1 MLKFIIAPILGGI
14 IGYITNDLAIKMLFR
29 PRKSV
34 YIEKYHVP
42 FTPGLIP
49 QQKSRIAKSI
59 GKVIS
64 EQLLNADTLKSV
76 ILSPKTLANLRLKV
90 TSFLNSMSKDARTI
104 EEILELHFTEAQIQ
118 DTTTQVERKA
128 AEVISAKLLEANVGQ
143 IVVDSGVQTIL
154 ESENANRFAS
164 FWRDTGIQTGIR
176 KKLAEKINQIVEEKA
191 PDIIYLE
198 LEKNKSLL
206 LETRVCEIYC
216 HYQDKQEQ
224 VVDYIM
230 NLYVILLGDNL
241 EKLLQAVNLEKI
253 VVSKINSFD
262 AEQLEAMIFGIMKR
276 ELKAIVYLGALL
288 GFFMGFINLLF

>member
-29 PRKSV
+29 PKKSV
-34 YIEKYHVP
+34 YIGKYHVP

-90 TSFLNSMSKDARTI
+90 TSFLNSMSEDARTI

-198 LEKNKSLL
+198 LEKNKSFL

-224 VVDYIM
+224 AVDYIM
-230 NLYVILLGDNL
+230 NLYVILLGNNL

>member
-34 YIEKYHVP
+34 YIGKYHVP

-90 TSFLNSMSKDARTI
+90 TSFLNSMSEDARTI
-104 EEILELHFTEAQIQ
+104 AEILELHFTEAQIQ

-128 AEVISAKLLEANVGQ
+128 AEVISAKISEANVGQ
-143 IVVDSGVQTIL
+143 IVVDSGVQALL
-154 ESENANRFAS
+154 ESENVNRFAS
-164 FWRDTGIQTGIR
+164 LLLDTGIQTGIQ
-176 KKLAEKINQIVEEKA
+176 KKLAEKINQMVEEKA
-191 PDIIYLE
+191 PDIIYGE
-198 LEKNKSLL
+198 LEKNKNLL
-206 LETRVCEIYC
+206 LETRVCEIYS
-216 HYQDKQEQ
+216 HYQEKQEQ
-224 VVDYIM
+224 AVDYIM
-230 NLYVILLGDNL
+230 TLYSTLLGDNL

>member
-34 YIEKYHVP
+34 YIGKYHVP

-59 GKVIS
+59 GRVIS

-90 TSFLNSMSKDARTI
+90 TAFLDSMSEDKRTI
-104 EEILELHFTEAQIQ
+104 EEILELHFTNTQIQ
-118 DTTTQVERKA
+118 DTAEQVERKA
-128 AEVISAKLLEANVGQ
+128 AEVISAKLSEANVGQ
-143 IVVDSGVQTIL
+143 IVVESGVQALL
-154 ESENANRFAS
+154 ESENMNRFAS
-164 FWRDTGIQTGIR
+164 LWRDTSIQTGIR
-176 KKLAEKINQIVEEKA
+176 KKLADKINQIEEEKA
-191 PDIIYLE
+191 PDIIYGE
-198 LEKNKSLL
+198 LEKNKNLL
-206 LETRVCEIYC
+206 LEARVCEIYGR
-216 HYQDKQEQ
+216 YQEKQEQ
-224 VVDYIM
+224 AVDYIM
-230 NLYVILLGDNL
+230 NLYITLLGDNL

-262 AEQLEAMIFGIMKR
+262 AEQLETMIFGIMKR